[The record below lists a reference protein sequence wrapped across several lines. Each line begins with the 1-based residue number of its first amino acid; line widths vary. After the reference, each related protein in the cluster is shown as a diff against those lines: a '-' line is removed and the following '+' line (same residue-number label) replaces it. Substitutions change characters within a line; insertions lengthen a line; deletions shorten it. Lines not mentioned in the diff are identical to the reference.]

1 MYLDR
6 LDFTIKLA
14 RRVGFY
20 LLQHWGNALNVRE
33 KSSFQDI
40 VSDCDKQAQH
50 MIVSEIERHFPHE
63 AILAEE
69 DRFETGQKLW
79 IVDPI
84 DGTMNFVH
92 GLPSFA
98 VGIAYS
104 ESGDVLIGVVHDPV
118 LNETF
123 YAVKGE
129 GAYRNGERISVST
142 NATLRES
149 IGNVGFYVGF
159 TGHFMN
165 AVEKR
170 VRRMRMTGSAVLA
183 ASYVACGRFDFFVAR
198 RANPWDVAP
207 VLLIVPEAGGCVT
220 DLDGKQASLSSGAYL
235 FSNGK
240 LHSEVLEIVN
250 KVKGSER

>member
-1 MYLDR
+1 MDR
-6 LDFTIKLA
+6 LDFAIKLA
-14 RRVGFY
+14 RKVGLY
-20 LLQHWGNALNVRE
+20 LLQHWGNALNVKE

-40 VSDCDKQAQH
+40 VSDCDKRAQQ
-50 MIVSEIERHFPHE
+50 MILSEIERHFPKE

-69 DRFETGQKLW
+69 DHFETGQKLW

-104 ESGDVLIGVVHDPV
+104 EGGNVLVGVVHDPV

-123 YAVKGE
+123 YAVKNE
-129 GAYRNGERISVST
+129 GAYKNGEKISVSSKT
-142 NATLRES
+142 TLKES

-159 TGHFMN
+159 TGHFIN
-165 AVEKR
+165 AIEKH
-170 VRRMRMTGSAVLA
+170 VRRMRMAGSAVLA
-183 ASYVACGRFDFFVAR
+183 ASYVACGRFDFFVAK

-207 VLLIVPEAGGCVT
+207 VLLIVPEAGGYISDFEGRPVN
-220 DLDGKQASLSSGAYL
+220 LSSGEYL

-240 LHSEVLEIVN
+240 VHSDVLEIIK
-250 KVKGSER
+250 KVAKT

>member
-1 MYLDR
+1 MDR
-6 LDFTIKLA
+6 LDFAIKLA

-20 LLQHWGNALNVRE
+20 LLQHWGNALNVKE

-40 VSDCDKQAQH
+40 VSDCDKHAQQ
-50 MIVSEIERHFPHE
+50 MIVSEIEKHFPKE

-69 DRFETGQKLW
+69 DRFETGQRLW

-98 VGIAYS
+98 IGIAYS
-104 ESGDVLIGVVHDPV
+104 EGGNVLVGVVHDPV

-123 YAVKGE
+123 YAVAGE
-129 GAYRNGERISVST
+129 GAYKNGERINVSSNT
-142 NATLRES
+142 MLKES

-159 TGHFMN
+159 TGHFIN
-165 AVEKR
+165 AIEKH
-170 VRRMRMTGSAVLA
+170 VRRMRMVGSAVLA
-183 ASYVACGRFDFFVAR
+183 ASYVACGRFDFFVAK

-207 VLLIVPEAGGCVT
+207 VLLIVPEANGCVS
-220 DLDGKQASLSSGAYL
+220 DLQGRPAHLSSGEYL

-240 LHSEVLEIVN
+240 VHSEVLEIIK
-250 KVKGSER
+250 KVEKT

>member
-1 MYLDR
+1 MDR
-6 LDFTIKLA
+6 LDFSIKLA
-14 RRVGFY
+14 RRVGLY
-20 LLQHWGNALNVRE
+20 LLQHWGNAINVKE
-33 KSSFQDI
+33 KTSFQDI
-40 VSDCDKQAQH
+40 VSDCDKHAQQ
-50 MIVSEIERHFPHE
+50 MIVSEIQKHFPNE

-69 DRFETGQKLW
+69 DHFETGQKLW

-104 ESGDVLIGVVHDPV
+104 ENGDVLIGVVHDPV

-129 GAYRNGERISVST
+129 GAYRNGEKINVST
-142 NATLRES
+142 NMTLKES

-159 TGHFMN
+159 TGQFMS
-165 AVEKR
+165 AIERR

-183 ASYVACGRFDFFVAR
+183 ASYVACGRFDFFVAK
-198 RANPWDVAP
+198 RANAWDVAP
-207 VLLIVPEAGGCVT
+207 VLLIVPEAGGSVT
-220 DLDGKQASLSSGAYL
+220 DFKGKPANLASGEYL

-240 LHSEVLEIVN
+240 VHSEVLEII
-250 KVKGSER
+250 ERVEGNR